1 MSNNDLASASIFSSS
16 GHRKKNR
23 PAKHQVILLWP
34 VAPDQ
39 RGHVNP
45 CCVIFGLKKC
55 DVKMCKV
62 QTSLNPMI
70 YHSLSLFM
78 MVYQC
83 LSNNIIFSH
92 QIAIFGCFRE
102 SSISNHSQKRPE
114 NTDGSDRWAGRRL
127 ISGGNPCQ
135 KWSSQGRAFK
145 WFQANTQTW
154 KLHFNGRNPSFLQH
168 FPPTKSTSKDSV
180 KWSVE
185 SGAPHVLWMIRFI
198 EFSQHLI
205 QHLLIRLPQHHSGV
219 DSLKQS

>member
-55 DVKMCKV
+55 DVKTCKV

-70 YHSLSLFM
+70 YHSLSLFTMM

-102 SSISNHSQKRPE
+102 SSISNHSQTRPE
-114 NTDGSDRWAGRRL
+114 NNDGSDRWAGRRL
-127 ISGGNPCQ
+127 ISGGTPLPKMIITGTGLQVISGQHPNL
-135 KWSSQGRAFK
+135 KTS
-145 WFQANTQTW
+145 FQW
-154 KLHFNGRNPSFLQH
+154 
-168 FPPTKSTSKDSV
+168 
-180 KWSVE
+180 
-185 SGAPHVLWMIRFI
+185 
-198 EFSQHLI
+198 
-205 QHLLIRLPQHHSGV
+205 
-219 DSLKQS
+219 